1 MFLDRGRY
9 DQHCD
14 VIFWLMSKLV
24 WEVKWIKLIMF
35 GICCMNKNIFLLF
48 YYIYMWPLGY
58 EIPVIYL
65 IQFLVI
71 NVLGTD
77 LLL

>member
-14 VIFWLMSKLV
+14 VIIWLLSKLV
-24 WEVKWIKLIMF
+24 WEVKWTKLIMF
-35 GICCMNKNIFLLF
+35 GICCMNKNSFLLF
-48 YYIYMWPLGY
+48 YYTYMWPLGY